1 MNWRPFHFLSL
12 RLNNTQNE
20 VASEEMPVS
29 LIDAE
34 KMLKELEDLKVL
46 SLYLPWRVLL
56 KLRRF
61 NITPRIVSCIKKIPV
76 DLLTQEELLAFSIY
90 PWLK

>member
-1 MNWRPFHFLSL
+1 LAWFKKMTKLLKDLPAVREQTANVFLILLLSHS

-34 KMLKELEDLKVL
+34 KMLKELEDLKV
-46 SLYLPWRVLL
+46 
-56 KLRRF
+56 
-61 NITPRIVSCIKKIPV
+61 CM
-76 DLLTQEELLAFSIY
+76 
-90 PWLK
+90 

>member
-1 MNWRPFHFLSL
+1 MFRDVIIVSKKLTYILIF

-34 KMLKELEDLKVL
+34 KMLKELEDLKVEKMHSLWQASVFAAKCLVTQGNACHL
-46 SLYLPWRVLL
+46 SVL
-56 KLRRF
+56 
-61 NITPRIVSCIKKIPV
+61 NS
-76 DLLTQEELLAFSIY
+76 LLQSLFLA
-90 PWLK
+90 

>member
-1 MNWRPFHFLSL
+1 MTPASSVDLIISDNFELLF

-34 KMLKELEDLKVL
+34 KMLKELEDLKV
-46 SLYLPWRVLL
+46 
-56 KLRRF
+56 
-61 NITPRIVSCIKKIPV
+61 
-76 DLLTQEELLAFSIY
+76 Q
-90 PWLK
+90 

>member
-1 MNWRPFHFLSL
+1 MNLYYV

-34 KMLKELEDLKVL
+34 KMLKELEDLKVHKISGREDQQTEL
-46 SLYLPWRVLL
+46 S
-56 KLRRF
+56 
-61 NITPRIVSCIKKIPV
+61 
-76 DLLTQEELLAFSIY
+76 
-90 PWLK
+90 

>member
-1 MNWRPFHFLSL
+1 MNLYNV

-34 KMLKELEDLKVL
+34 KMLKELEDLKV
-46 SLYLPWRVLL
+46 R
-56 KLRRF
+56 KMR
-61 NITPRIVSCIKKIPV
+61 
-76 DLLTQEELLAFSIY
+76 
-90 PWLK
+90 

>member
-1 MNWRPFHFLSL
+1 MAWFKKMTKLLKDLPAVREQTANVFLILLLSHS

-34 KMLKELEDLKVL
+34 KMLKELEDLKV
-46 SLYLPWRVLL
+46 
-56 KLRRF
+56 
-61 NITPRIVSCIKKIPV
+61 CM
-76 DLLTQEELLAFSIY
+76 
-90 PWLK
+90 

>member
-56 KLRRF
+56 KLSRF
-61 NITPRIVSCIKKIPV
+61 NITPLVLFHVLKKFQSTCWP
-76 DLLTQEELLAFSIY
+76 
-90 PWLK
+90 KRNC

>member
-61 NITPRIVSCIKKIPV
+61 NITPLVLFHVLKKFQSTCWP
-76 DLLTQEELLAFSIY
+76 
-90 PWLK
+90 KRNC

>member
-1 MNWRPFHFLSL
+1 MFQDVIIVSNKLTYILIF

-34 KMLKELEDLKVL
+34 KMLKELEDLKVEKMY
-46 SLYLPWRVLL
+46 SLWQALFAFCCLVVQGNACHLIVLNSL
-56 KLRRF
+56 FQSLF
-61 NITPRIVSCIKKIPV
+61 
-76 DLLTQEELLAFSIY
+76 LA
-90 PWLK
+90 